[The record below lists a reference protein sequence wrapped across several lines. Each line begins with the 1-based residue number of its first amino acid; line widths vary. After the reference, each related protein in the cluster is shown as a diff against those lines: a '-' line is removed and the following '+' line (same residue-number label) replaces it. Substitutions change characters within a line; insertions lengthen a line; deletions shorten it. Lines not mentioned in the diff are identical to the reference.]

1 MAHVFG
7 SVGQPVRIRKR
18 VPQNMTFEFA
28 SFPHTPRHPPAET
41 PRTKSDAPSRKWVA
55 KRVRGY
61 LPGPNRKHAGL
72 IDKISVALTTVS
84 QLVGRC
90 RYPLYLTHSTA
101 AGLFELRRT
110 IWMRRT
116 EAKSRG
122 LIPPREQPVAFEG
135 GSDLS

>member
-1 MAHVFG
+1 MTTTSRFELRPH
-7 SVGQPVRIRKR
+7 SPSD
-18 VPQNMTFEFA
+18 PQ
-28 SFPHTPRHPPAET
+28 AET
-41 PRTKSDAPSRKWVA
+41 LRTKSKVSSWQWVA
-55 KRVRGY
+55 QQARDY
-61 LPGPNRKHAGL
+61 LQGPNRQHAGL